1 MKKIRVKLVL
11 KIKLNKKYM
20 IDKCETQL
28 IDDDDELVKYKNI
41 LYIIIEE
48 VRLSHVENKI

>member
-11 KIKLNKKYM
+11 KIKLNKKDM
-20 IDKCETQL
+20 IDKCETRL